1 MRFEDDV
8 VRTLRKSGVILSE
21 VVELSVVNK
30 SFAIDGLLLTDNIV
44 SSSEFIR

>member
-1 MRFEDDV
+1 VRFEDDV

-30 SFAIDGLLLTDNIV
+30 SFAIDGLLLTDNI
-44 SSSEFIR
+44 ITMTKLLR